1 MATEEEYFKFLEYC
15 NKRDLI
21 FFEPV
26 RVTKLRIMTMGWN
39 EIVEAYGNTY
49 NDALDNLNIALQ
61 ARLRR
66 KIDALC
72 EKLKELEEMEI

>member
-26 RVTKLRIMTMGWN
+26 RVTRLRVMMSDN
-39 EIVEAYGNTY
+39 EMVEAYGNTY
-49 NDALDNLNIALQ
+49 NDALDNLNINLQ
-61 ARLRR
+61 AHLRR

-72 EKLKELEEMEI
+72 EELKELEDMEI